1 MTVAIYGH
9 RGYPA
14 RFPENSLQGFEYAC
28 EHGIDGI
35 ETDVQM
41 SADGHLVIMHDER
54 VDRTTDGTGWIA
66 DLTLPALAQHCL
78 QLLAQRLDHALRQ
91 RYLLVAAGGK

>member
-1 MTVAIYGH
+1 MTVAIFGH

-35 ETDVQM
+35 ETDASTVQLM
-41 SADGHLVIMHDER
+41 A
-54 VDRTTDGTGWIA
+54 
-66 DLTLPALAQHCL
+66 
-78 QLLAQRLDHALRQ
+78 
-91 RYLLVAAGGK
+91 VAGSQI